1 MPCVAAASTALRVS
15 TSQTASWKLAATSCR
30 GTGSPERSR
39 ASTQRATAVLS
50 PEKEKSNR
58 CRSRSLRDVSPRGK
72 ST

>member
-1 MPCVAAASTALRVS
+1 MRGGRVDRLAGQYVADGLLER
-15 TSQTASWKLAATSCR
+15 LAATSAT

-50 PEKEKSNR
+50 PENEKSNR